1 MFTDAQ
7 RSLFYQA
14 RGLHPVAIREID
26 EMRVNSPARDVS
38 QKGLKNT
45 IVDFFSTTNQRRWK
59 LESYTGEF
67 LYALHLEVFGGC
79 DEYYAQVQPKN
90 VVRNGRTNSITVD
103 FMVFDRA
110 GIRLVECKPRSRLE
124 ALGASRP
131 DEWVCHEGRWTRP
144 PVDAWARERG
154 MTYTVWSPPEP
165 HGIYQA
171 NLLALY
177 GVVSATGCQEADA
190 PCVRG
195 LCKALQSGPLTI
207 RAALDLIHG
216 LTGVHVLAALAK
228 GYVFG
233 PLQSVLID
241 EADRFTLFAVKS
253 QAVEC
258 DEQLLSQL
266 KDHITQPSVD
276 SKLLLASPTDYAR
289 AEIRLARVN
298 QILAGDVPSTRRY
311 ARLVRAVIQAR
322 ADGKSDLEA
331 CLTRYANAG
340 RRVGQLTGDQESEI
354 RAAIARYRSD
364 ALIRTKVQA
373 HDHLVMACERKGIR
387 PPGRTTFHI
396 RLRQSSDLKRAYT
409 EGGYR
414 GYHAAE
420 CASDPGDR
428 TLRCSVPGLMVHIDS
443 TKFDLRCSPGFLT
456 ALGFDCPTLYVAM
469 DSATGTPLGYAVLFG
484 PACRNALAVL
494 VRDVFHR
501 QGALPRYWVADGG
514 SEYTGVWFEGLCSF
528 LGATRIQP
536 PPGSPRRNSLAEN
549 ALGRIN
555 AELAH
560 RFLGSTAPDQKGR
573 SVTSRQKSYVTAR
586 HRYST
591 IAEHLEKYLFEDVP
605 EAPLLTTR
613 FSANERNEEL
623 TGLYGSAGVVKVENL
638 DEFLIATSVPLDRGV
653 TSDPRGGIRYLQR
666 TYASTDVMELLR
678 IQKPIEMRLDCV
690 DPHRMYV
697 RFPSRWVLAMTAQ
710 SLRTGGRATVTKLFD
725 SLIDN
730 SLRSEAAERR
740 DQLRRERA
748 ERIAEANL
756 AAKSADHLTYM
767 LEAANDGEPKPEPKN
782 ARVWSDP
789 TSSVVPFLTEA
800 AKQ

>member
-7 RSLFYQA
+7 RNLFYQA

-26 EMRVNSPARDVS
+26 EMRVNSPARDIS

-45 IVDFFSTTNQRRWK
+45 IVDFFSMTNQRRWK
-59 LESYTGEF
+59 LESYTCEF

-103 FMVFDRA
+103 FMVFDGA
-110 GIRLVECKPRSRLE
+110 GIRLVECKPRNRLE
-124 ALGASRP
+124 ALGASKP

-177 GVVSATGCQEADA
+177 GVVSATGSKEAESLG
-190 PCVRG
+190 VRR
-195 LCKALQSGPLTI
+195 LRKALQNTPLTI
-207 RAALDLIHG
+207 RAALDLIVG
-216 LTGVHVLAALAK
+216 LTGVHILAALAK
-228 GYVFG
+228 GYIFG
-233 PLQSVLID
+233 PLKSVPID

-253 QAVEC
+253 QAFEC

-266 KDHITQPSVD
+266 KAHIAQPSVD
-276 SKLLLASPTDYAR
+276 SKLLLASPTDYSR
-289 AEIRLARVN
+289 GQGRLARVN
-298 QILAGDVPSTRRY
+298 QILAGEQPPTRRY
-311 ARLVRAVIQAR
+311 APLVNAVIQAR
-322 ADGKSDLEA
+322 ASGESDLEA
-331 CLTRYANAG
+331 CLTLFANSG
-340 RRVGQLTGDQESEI
+340 RRVAQLTGDQESEI
-354 RAAIARYRSD
+354 RTAIARYRSD
-364 ALIRTKVQA
+364 ALVRTKVQA
-373 HDHLVMACERKGIR
+373 HDHLVMACKCKGIR
-387 PPGRTTFHI
+387 PPSRRTFNA
-396 RLRQSSDLKRAYT
+396 RLRQMSDLKRAYT

-443 TKFDLRCSPGFLT
+443 TKFDLRCSPDFLT

-469 DSATGTPLGYAVLFG
+469 DSATGMPLGYAVLFG

-494 VRDVFHR
+494 IRDILHR

-514 SEYTGVWFEGLCSF
+514 SEYIGPWFEELCSL

-536 PPGSPRRNSLAEN
+536 PPGNPRRNSLAEN

-573 SVTSRQKSYVTAR
+573 SVTSRQKSYATAC

-591 IAEHLEKYLFEDVP
+591 IAEHLEKYLFEDIP
-605 EAPLLTTR
+605 EAPLQSTR
-613 FSANERNEEL
+613 FSGNDRNEEL
-623 TGLYGSAGVVKVENL
+623 TELYGNAGVVRVENL
-638 DEFLIATSVPLDRGV
+638 DEFLIATSIPLGRGV
-653 TSDPRGGIRYLQR
+653 TPDPRRGIRYLQR
-666 TYASTDVMELLR
+666 TYASAELMELIR
-678 IQKPIEMRLDCV
+678 FQKTIDMRLDCV

-697 RFPSRWVLAMTAQ
+697 RFPSKWVLAMTAQ
-710 SLRTGGRATVTKLFD
+710 TLRTGGRDKVTKIFGSLMD
-725 SLIDN
+725 ST
-730 SLRSEAAERR
+730 LRSEGAERR
-740 DQLRRERA
+740 DQLRRERT

-756 AAKSADHLTYM
+756 TAKSADHLTYM
-767 LEAANDGEPKPEPKN
+767 LELADDVAQPPER
-782 ARVWSDP
+782 AQLWSDL
-789 TSSVVPFLTEA
+789 SSEVLPFHRESEDL
-800 AKQ
+800 

>member
-7 RSLFYQA
+7 RNLFYQA

-26 EMRVNSPARDVS
+26 EMRANSPARDIS

-45 IVDFFSTTNQRRWK
+45 IVDFFSMTNQRRWK
-59 LESYTGEF
+59 LESYTCEF

-103 FMVFDRA
+103 FMVFDGA
-110 GIRLVECKPRSRLE
+110 GIRLVECKPRNRLE
-124 ALGASRP
+124 ALGASKP
-131 DEWVCHEGRWTRP
+131 DEWVCHEGCWTRP

-177 GVVSATGCQEADA
+177 GVVSASGGKEADA
-190 PCVRG
+190 LCVRR
-195 LCKALQSGPLTI
+195 LCKALESAPLTI
-207 RAALDLIHG
+207 RAALDLVSG
-216 LTGVHVLAALAK
+216 LSGVHILAALAK

-233 PLQSVLID
+233 TLQSVLID
-241 EADRFTLFAVKS
+241 EADRFTLCALKS
-253 QAVEC
+253 QGDEC

-266 KDHITQPSVD
+266 KTDITQPSVN
-276 SKLLLASPTDYAR
+276 SKLLLASPTDYSGAQR
-289 AEIRLARVN
+289 RLAKVN
-298 QILAGDVPSTRRY
+298 QILAGEIFSSRRY
-311 ARLVRAVIQAR
+311 AHLVRAVVEAR
-322 ADGKSDLEA
+322 AGGRSDLEA

-354 RAAIARYRSD
+354 RTAIARYRSD

-373 HDHLVMACERKGIR
+373 HDSLVIACNQKGIR
-387 PPGRTTFHI
+387 PPSRTTFNV
-396 RLRQSSDLKRAYT
+396 RLRRPSDLKRAYT

-420 CASDPGDR
+420 SASDPGDR

-443 TKFDLRCSPGFLT
+443 TKFDLRCSPDFLT

-469 DSATGTPLGYAVLFG
+469 DSATGMPLGYAVLFG

-494 VRDVFHR
+494 VRDVLHR
-501 QGALPRYWVADGG
+501 QGVLPRYWVADGG
-514 SEYTGVWFEGLCSF
+514 SEYTGAWFEGLCSF

-573 SVTSRQKSYVTAR
+573 SVTSRQKSYATAC

-605 EAPLLTTR
+605 EAPLLSTR
-613 FSANERNEEL
+613 FSANDRNEEL
-623 TGLYGSAGVVKVENL
+623 TGLYGSAGAARVENM

-653 TSDPRGGIRYLQR
+653 TPDPRRGIRYLQR
-666 TYASTDVMELLR
+666 TYASTDLMELLR
-678 IQKPIEMRLDCV
+678 FQKPIETRLDCV

-697 RFPSRWVLAMTAQ
+697 RFPAKWVLAMTAQ

-725 SLIDN
+725 FLMDN
-730 SLRSEAAERR
+730 TLRSEAGERR
-740 DQLRRERA
+740 DQLRRERT

-756 AAKSADHLTYM
+756 AAKSTDHLTYM
-767 LEAANDGEPKPEPKN
+767 FEAANDAPVQAAKTHI
-782 ARVWSDP
+782 WSDLNSP
-789 TSSVVPFLTEA
+789 ITPFTTEPGDL
-800 AKQ
+800 

>member
-26 EMRVNSPARDVS
+26 EMRTNSPARDIS

-103 FMVFDRA
+103 FMVFDQT
-110 GIRLVECKPRSRLE
+110 GIRLVECKPRNRLE
-124 ALGASRP
+124 ALGASKP
-131 DEWVCHEGRWTRP
+131 DEWVCHEERWTRP

-177 GVVSATGCQEADA
+177 GVISATGGKEADA
-190 PCVRG
+190 LCVRR
-195 LCKALQSGPLTI
+195 LCKALQNAPLTI
-207 RAALDLIHG
+207 RSALDLISG
-216 LTGVHVLAALAK
+216 LTGVHILAVLAK

-266 KDHITQPSVD
+266 KAHITQPSVD

-289 AEIRLARVN
+289 AELRLTRVN
-298 QILAGDVPSTRRY
+298 QILAGDVSSTRRY
-311 ARLVRAVIQAR
+311 TRLVRAVIQAR

-340 RRVGQLTGDQESEI
+340 RRVGQLTEDQESEI

-373 HDHLVMACERKGIR
+373 HDNLVIACNQKGIR
-387 PPGRTTFHI
+387 PPSRPTFNA
-396 RLRQSSDLKRAYT
+396 RLRQSSELKRAYT
-409 EGGYR
+409 VGGYR
-414 GYHAAE
+414 AYHAAE
-420 CASDPGDR
+420 CVSDPGDR

-443 TKFDLRCSPGFLT
+443 TKFDLRCSPDFLA

-469 DSATGTPLGYAVLFG
+469 DSATGMPLGYAVLFG

-494 VRDVFHR
+494 IRDIFHR
-501 QGALPRYWVADGG
+501 QGFLPRYWIADGG
-514 SEYTGVWFEGLCSF
+514 SEYIGPWFAAACSF
-528 LGATRIQP
+528 FGATRIQP
-536 PPGSPRRNSLAEN
+536 SPGTPRRNSLAEN

-555 AELAH
+555 SELAH

-573 SVTSRQKSYVTAR
+573 SVTSRQKSYATACLA
-586 HRYST
+586 YST
-591 IAEHLEKYLFEDVP
+591 IMEHLEKYLFDDVP
-605 EAPLLTTR
+605 ETPLLSTR
-613 FSANERNEEL
+613 FSPLERNEEL
-623 TGLYGSAGVVKVENL
+623 TSLYGNAGVARVENL
-638 DEFLIATSVPLDRGV
+638 DEFLIATSVPLERGV
-653 TSDPRGGIRYLQR
+653 TPDPRRGIRYLQR
-666 TYASTDVMELLR
+666 TYASADLMEQLR
-678 IQKPIEMRLDCV
+678 NQNPIDMRLDCV

-697 RFPSRWVLAMTAQ
+697 RFPTKWVLAMTAQ
-710 SLRTGGRATVTKLFD
+710 SLRMGGRDTATKLFD
-725 SLIDN
+725 FLMDDA
-730 SLRSEAAERR
+730 LRSEAAERR
-740 DQLRRERA
+740 DQLRRERV
-748 ERIAEANL
+748 ERIVEANL

-767 LEAANDGEPKPEPKN
+767 LKAADDVEPQPE
-782 ARVWSDP
+782 RTHVWSDP
-789 TSSVVPFLTEA
+789 HSTIVPFRTESGD
-800 AKQ
+800 Q